1 MDVPKRDFLT
11 FFELAARWGCPGA
24 YLHDLIRTGRV
35 VPAIALT
42 DQERYVGGEFRGGYL
57 VGDIENAK
65 HESYAEYYV
74 GTTVGDAD
82 HCENRPQCSRLMY
95 CHCPADEASGGYAFQ
110 FLSGSPSPGETTI
123 WFYLDHGARI
133 GCADGERRFRFEWGE
148 IDRFEAE
155 HSTGGAPPEVTS
167 LAIGSSIGEAVE
179 ARPPTV
185 PTTVRH
191 TLKNR
196 VHVLHMEIE
205 EAKKAAVNP
214 ADANNV
220 WSELVKLAESEF
232 GCFLGVVDGKLKYR
246 KPNGEADYFNLK
258 ALRGR
263 IQRGATR

>member
-1 MDVPKRDFLT
+1 MDVPKREFLT
-11 FFELAARWGCPGA
+11 FFELATRWGCPGA

-74 GTTVGDAD
+74 GTTVGDDD
-82 HCENRPQCSRLMY
+82 HYENRPQCSRWMY
-95 CHCPADEASGGYAFQ
+95 CHCPADEAGGGYAFQ

-133 GCADGERRFRFEWGE
+133 RCTDGERRFRFEWGE

-155 HSTGGAPPEVTS
+155 GSTGGEQLHATSVAIAP
-167 LAIGSSIGEAVE
+167 LIGEAAD
-179 ARPPTV
+179 ARLPTV
-185 PTTVRH
+185 PATVRH
-191 TLKNR
+191 TLRNR
-196 VHVLHMEIE
+196 VHVLHTEIE
-205 EAKKAAVNP
+205 EAKKNAVNSTDP
-214 ADANNV
+214 NNV

-232 GCFLGVVDGKLKYR
+232 GCFLGVVGGQLKYR
-246 KPNGEADYFNLK
+246 KPNGEAGYFNLK